1 MPDSNNLPQYN
12 PVQIAY
18 LVKDIKESAR
28 RMSSA
33 TGAGPFYVI
42 ENIELEWCEHRNT
55 ACDFVHSSAYGQ
67 WGDVMMELVQQED
80 AGPSPFRDMY
90 EPGEQ
95 GIHHVA
101 CFVDSIDE
109 TIGLYDALGYPL
121 ATRAKA
127 KVGTEFA
134 FLDTNKILGHMLEI
148 YVPDETL
155 LGFYGLVKDASLK
168 WDGSNILRSI

>member
-1 MPDSNNLPQYN
+1 MLPNYK

-18 LVKDIKESAR
+18 FVSEIREAAR
-28 RMSSA
+28 RISSI

-42 ENIELEWCEHRNT
+42 DNIELEWSEHRNKS
-55 ACDFVHSSAYGQ
+55 CNFVHSSAYGQ
-67 WGDVMMELVQQED
+67 WGNVMMELVQQDDE
-80 AGPSPFRDMY
+80 GPSPFRDMY
-90 EPGEQ
+90 GVGEE

-101 CFVDSIDE
+101 CFVDSIEE
-109 TIGLYDALGYPL
+109 TIKQYSELGYPL

-134 FLDTNKILGHMLEI
+134 FIDTSKLLGHMLEI

-155 LGFYGLVKDASLK
+155 SGFYDLVKESSVG
-168 WDGSNILRSI
+168 WDRSNIFRSL

>member
-1 MPDSNNLPQYN
+1 MQSDYK

-18 LVKDIKESAR
+18 FVNDIREAAK
-28 RMSSA
+28 RMSSI

-42 ENIELEWCEHRNT
+42 DNIELEWSEHRNSP
-55 ACDFVHSSAYGQ
+55 CDFVHSSAYGQ
-67 WGDVMMELVQQED
+67 WGNIMLELVQQED
-80 AGPSPFRDMY
+80 DGPSPFRDMY
-90 EPGEQ
+90 GVGEE

-101 CFVDSIDE
+101 CFVDSIEE
-109 TIGLYDALGYPL
+109 TLKQYEELGYPL

-134 FLDTNKILGHMLEI
+134 FIDTRKLMGHMLEI

-155 LGFYGLVKDASLK
+155 SGFYDLVKDASLG
-168 WDGSNILRSI
+168 WDRSNLFRDI

>member
-1 MPDSNNLPQYN
+1 MQADYK

-18 LVKDIKESAR
+18 FVNDIREAAK
-28 RMSSA
+28 RMSSI

-42 ENIELEWCEHRNT
+42 ENIELEWSEHRSNS
-55 ACDFVHSSAYGQ
+55 CEFVHSSAYGQ
-67 WGDVMMELVQQED
+67 WGKIMLELVQQED
-80 AGPSPFRDMY
+80 DGPSPFRDMY
-90 EPGEQ
+90 GVGEE

-101 CFVDSIDE
+101 CFVDSIEE
-109 TIGLYDALGYPL
+109 TLKQYEELGYPL

-134 FLDTNKILGHMLEI
+134 FIDTRKLMGHMLEI

-155 LGFYGLVKDASLK
+155 SGFYDLVKDASLG
-168 WDGSNILRSI
+168 WDGSNLFRDI